1 MQKQELIKAYHELAK
16 REEHFRTIAEFAPV
30 MLWVTDRTG
39 KSQFLNKKW
48 LKFTGCNDDNDPS
61 SVWMDALHP
70 SERKKCLASFQS
82 AFKAQLPFQMEY
94 QLRRHDGQY
103 RWILDIGEPL
113 YHQDGSFAGYIGSSQ
128 DISERKHAEKE
139 LQHSFAELKRHDREN
154 TQLSEMNSYLQVCR
168 STEELYP
175 VLSFYAKQLFSG
187 HSGLVSLINASR
199 SLVDTIVEWGQS
211 HDSDTVFNLEDCW
224 SLRQGKVHSVDDP
237 QNGLLCRH
245 LKNKEP
251 RPYLCL
257 PMNAYGETMGML
269 HLQLPGKPDNDLET
283 DNSFEAIKGLAGNF
297 ANQIALS
304 IANLRLREAL
314 QHQSVRDPLTQL
326 YNRRYLVE
334 SFERELA
341 RARRNQVS
349 IGVVLIDIDH
359 FKRYN
364 DTYGHDGGDALL
376 REFGSFF
383 KNQCRREDIACR
395 YGGEEFVM
403 VMPGIDEQDLLNRC
417 EDIRNKTK
425 LLKIEHRSQKL
436 GTITIS
442 IGAVL
447 FPIHG
452 DSPETLINAADTAM
466 YAAKHRGRD
475 QVVLGQKS
483 LTVPMAD
490 EL

>member
-1 MQKQELIKAYHELAK
+1 
-16 REEHFRTIAEFAPV
+16 
-30 MLWVTDRTG
+30 
-39 KSQFLNKKW
+39 
-48 LKFTGCNDDNDPS
+48 
-61 SVWMDALHP
+61 
-70 SERKKCLASFQS
+70 
-82 AFKAQLPFQMEY
+82 
-94 QLRRHDGQY
+94 
-103 RWILDIGEPL
+103 
-113 YHQDGSFAGYIGSSQ
+113 
-128 DISERKHAEKE
+128 
-139 LQHSFAELKRHDREN
+139 
-154 TQLSEMNSYLQVCR
+154 
-168 STEELYP
+168 
-175 VLSFYAKQLFSG
+175 
-187 HSGLVSLINASR
+187 
-199 SLVDTIVEWGQS
+199 
-211 HDSDTVFNLEDCW
+211 
-224 SLRQGKVHSVDDP
+224 
-237 QNGLLCRH
+237 
-245 LKNKEP
+245 
-251 RPYLCL
+251 
-257 PMNAYGETMGML
+257 ML
-269 HLQLPGKPDNDLET
+269 HLQLPGKPDNELET
-283 DNSFEAIKGLAGNF
+283 DNSFEAIKALAGNF

-304 IANLRLREAL
+304 IANLKLREAL

-341 RARRNQVS
+341 RARRNQVY

-425 LLKIEHRSQKL
+425 LLKIEHRGQKL

-442 IGAVL
+442 IGAAL
-447 FPIHG
+447 FPMHG
-452 DSPETLINAADTAM
+452 ESPDSLINAADTAM

-483 LTVPMAD
+483 LSEPMAD